1 MYSTFSCSVNS
12 LHNYTFSGTSLHDSE
27 CTFKIATLELSPDNK
42 KMRIGQLFDE
52 TGLSND
58 QSLVIKVTIKKYEL
72 KLVFPSGDGQ
82 SVHPDTTF
90 IVKEMDLVKD
100 VLDKYFVKED
110 LIIFDSDYTVKGFP
124 LDADLIVRDMGFE
137 PGSNVATVCVMNA
150 GALEQLARVRWRLSV
165 VKATLKD
172 KKRKYLQTDVERGI
186 LEV

>member
-12 LHNYTFSGTSLHDSE
+12 LHNYTCSGTSLHDSE

-42 KMRIGQLFDE
+42 
-52 TGLSND
+52 
-58 QSLVIKVTIKKYEL
+58 
-72 KLVFPSGDGQ
+72 SGDGQ

-137 PGSNVATVCVMNA
+137 PGSSVATVCVMNA

-172 KKRKYLQTDVERGI
+172 KKRKYLQADVERGI